1 MWKWIKETLSYMI
14 SFSMLVSCVW
24 LVKLI
29 VINMQEWKGSTFD
42 FFYEYKISVV
52 IALSIIGVGIFL
64 NTKGRED

>member
-1 MWKWIKETLSYMI
+1 
-14 SFSMLVSCVW
+14 MLVSCVW

-42 FFYEYKISVV
+42 FFYEYKIPVV
-52 IALSIIGVGIFL
+52 IALSVIGVGIFL